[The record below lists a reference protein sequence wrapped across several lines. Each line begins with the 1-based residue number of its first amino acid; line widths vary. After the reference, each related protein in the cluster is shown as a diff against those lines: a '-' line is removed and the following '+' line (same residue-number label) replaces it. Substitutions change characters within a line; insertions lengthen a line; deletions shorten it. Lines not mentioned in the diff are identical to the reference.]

1 MFLKTISLILVFI
14 IYNSFTFADDG
25 NNKIKSFSKSKK
37 ILSKIHKKN
46 PITFYCHCKYNIKT
60 PNWDS
65 CGFTP
70 RKDKKR
76 ASRIE
81 WEHVLP
87 ASHFGVK
94 FDTWKNGHA
103 DCKNKKGKN
112 FKGRKCTE
120 KIHLKY
126 RKMQADLYNLQPAI
140 GEVNGLRSNYQ
151 IDIIKGEAREFGQCD
166 VEIKNKKVEPS
177 DKIRGDVARTYMYME
192 LNYPKFIKFN
202 NSLKKLII
210 KWDIDDPVDDWEC
223 LRAKKIYD
231 VQGNLNKIIEE
242 RCNNRSNASNT
253 KSRNSNAVQNKTTNI
268 IKSKNVESITNIR
281 DKNVKSTI
289 NVNQKNHKS
298 IIGSYVG
305 AGTKDALK

>member
-1 MFLKTISLILVFI
+1 MFLKTILLSLIFI
-14 IYNSFTFADDG
+14 ICNGFTFANDG
-25 NNKIKSFSKSKK
+25 NHNIENFSKSKR

-46 PITFYCHCKYNIKT
+46 PVTFYCQCTFNIKT
-60 PNWDS
+60 PNWDR

-87 ASHFGVK
+87 ASHFGVN

-103 DCKNKKGKN
+103 DCKNKKGKK

-120 KIHLKY
+120 RIHLKY

-151 IDIIKGEAREFGQCD
+151 IDIIKGESREFGQCD
-166 VEIKNKKVEPS
+166 IEIKNKKVEPS
-177 DKIRGDVARTYMYME
+177 EKIRGDIARTYMYME

-223 LRAKKIYD
+223 LRAKKIYNI
-231 VQGNLNKIIEE
+231 QGNLNKIILD
-242 RCNNRSNASNT
+242 RCNNRSNVSYT
-253 KSRNSNAVQNKTTNI
+253 KSKKSDAVENKPTNI
-268 IKSKNVESITNIR
+268 IKSKNVKPFTNFKEK
-281 DKNVKSTI
+281 KNKSK
-289 NVNQKNHKS
+289 V
-298 IIGSYVG
+298 GSYLG

>member
-1 MFLKTISLILVFI
+1 MFLKNISLLLVFI
-14 IYNSFTFADDG
+14 FFSDYAFANDG
-25 NNKIKSFSKSKK
+25 NHTIKNFSKSKK
-37 ILSKIHKKN
+37 ILSQIHKKY
-46 PITFYCHCKYNIKT
+46 PITFYCHCKYNVKT
-60 PNWDS
+60 PDWDS

-87 ASHFGVK
+87 ASHFGIK
-94 FDTWKNGHA
+94 FDTWKNGHK

-112 FKGRKCTE
+112 FKGRKCTK

-151 IDIIKGEAREFGQCD
+151 IDLIKGEAIEFGQCD
-166 VEIKNKKVEPS
+166 IEIKNKKIEPS
-177 DKIRGDVARTYMYME
+177 EKIRGDVARTYMYME

-223 LRAKKIYD
+223 IRAKKIYN
-231 VQGNLNKIIEE
+231 VQGNLNKIIEQ
-242 RCNNRSNASNT
+242 RCNNRSNISDIKFKKNNED
-253 KSRNSNAVQNKTTNI
+253 KNKTTNI
-268 IKSKNVESITNIR
+268 IKSK
-281 DKNVKSTI
+281 KG
-289 NVNQKNHKS
+289 KS
-298 IIGSYVG
+298 ISNIEEKNNESN
-305 AGTKDALK
+305 